1 MTPDYLHRFLNDGTV
16 YVTIIC
22 GFATFIATYHAAQTD
37 LTKRQKLA
45 YGLLI
50 IATATL
56 FVLGLGQ
63 LLDNYPIIVDFK
75 L

>member
-1 MTPDYLHRFLNDGTV
+1 MTPDYLHRLLSDTTT

-22 GFATFIATYHAAQTD
+22 GLVTFVATYHAAQTD

-45 YGLLI
+45 YSLLI
-50 IATATL
+50 TATATL

-63 LLDNYPIIVDFK
+63 LLDNYPVIVDFK
-75 L
+75 N

>member
-22 GFATFIATYHAAQTD
+22 GLVTFVATYHAAQTD

-45 YGLLI
+45 YSLLI
-50 IATATL
+50 TATAML

-63 LLDNYPIIVDFK
+63 LLDNYPVIVDFK
-75 L
+75 N